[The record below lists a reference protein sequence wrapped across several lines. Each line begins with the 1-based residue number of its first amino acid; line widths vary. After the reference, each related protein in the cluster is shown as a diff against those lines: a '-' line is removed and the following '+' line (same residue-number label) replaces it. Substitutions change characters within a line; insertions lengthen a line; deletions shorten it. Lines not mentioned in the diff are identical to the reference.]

1 MPPATAPRISRPHRH
16 TAVLPMDGSERR
28 CQRLQETFRRTASC
42 RRADHGKSCRHFAL
56 VSRGHRSD
64 RTPPRESPRHFAA
77 RMDES
82 VIVGYYTSAEVHPR
96 SPARLLLSKERK
108 KPMARNDGIDRTF
121 ARNQDL
127 PTLDDVTKVQEHNE
141 REKDS
146 YSNQDID
153 TTQTHRNVHFKK
165 PTDSYAAMFDQMIAD
180 GVISTRG
187 LKADAVKYGELL
199 FDVNSAY
206 FHNHGGYEY
215 AKQFYADAYK
225 AAVEIVGGEQYI
237 LSAVMHADER
247 NRAMSEALGED
258 VYHYHLHVVY
268 IPVVEK
274 EIRWTKR
281 CKDKSLVGKVKETVM
296 QVSMSKKW
304 ASQPAVDEATGEP
317 LRTAKGKPVLRKSYS
332 VLQDDFF
339 QQMRSA
345 GYTDLERGERGSSE
359 EHLTV
364 TQFKVK
370 CEQERLAQL
379 QEAAVL
385 AQAEVDRRNREAA
398 AAEKE
403 AAQAKAKLNDVAHM
417 LKGMEKLA
425 EEFSS
430 DPEQVL
436 PEAGPLESARAYR
449 EKKAKPLWAKIVKVL
464 RSVYRAYCDLKSKF
478 ERLQADYG
486 REVSKNSSL
495 SERIYEVCAERDSL
509 KGKVRDYERV
519 RRAIGP
525 EQADRILEAAYQ
537 QEQAEKERKRDA
549 RQKARL
555 GAR

>member
-127 PTLDDVTKVQEHNE
+127 PTLDDVAKVQEHNE

-274 EIRWTKR
+274 QILWSKR
-281 CKDKSLVGKVKETVM
+281 CKDESLRGTVKETIT
-296 QVSMSKKW
+296 QVSRSKKW
-304 ASQPAVDEATGEP
+304 ESKPVLDENGNP
-317 LRTAKGKPVLRKSYS
+317 MLNAKGKKILKSSYS

-339 QQMRSA
+339 NFMRAA
-345 GYTDLERGERGSSE
+345 GYTDVERGERGSTE

-364 TQFKVK
+364 TQFKVQA
-370 CEQERLAQL
+370 EQQRL
-379 QEAAVL
+379 EAVTGQV
-385 AQAEVDRRNREAA
+385 AQAEQSLAD
-398 AAEKE
+398 
-403 AAQAKAKLNDVAHM
+403 AKAATEKQKKKLEALKKETQAAKSVAMTAHEIESM
-417 LKGMEKLA
+417 GKKNPITGNVTMTADECRTLKDYAVSSFAKKSEKLKYK
-425 EEFSS
+425 
-430 DPEQVL
+430 Q
-436 PEAGPLESARAYR
+436 
-449 EKKAKPLWAKIVKVL
+449 
-464 RSVYRAYCDLKSKF
+464 KF
-478 ERLQADYG
+478 
-486 REVSKNSSL
+486 
-495 SERIYEVCAERDSL
+495 
-509 KGKVRDYERV
+509 
-519 RRAIGP
+519 
-525 EQADRILEAAYQ
+525 EQADKNAKIWKDRF
-537 QEQAEKERKRDA
+537 EKLNKDYEELK
-549 RQKARL
+549 QKAQPFL
-555 GAR
+555 DAIEIASEKVWAFINAILARGKELYEHKHPARNRGQDMEI

>member
-127 PTLDDVTKVQEHNE
+127 PTLDDVAKVQEHNE

-274 EIRWTKR
+274 QILWSKR
-281 CKDKSLVGKVKETVM
+281 CKDEALRGTVKETII
-296 QVSMSKKW
+296 QVSRSKKW
-304 ASQPAVDEATGEP
+304 DS
-317 LRTAKGKPVLRKSYS
+317 KPVLDENGNPKLNEKGKKILKSSYS

-339 QQMRSA
+339 NFMRAA
-345 GYTDLERGERGSSE
+345 GYTDVERGERGSTE

-364 TQFKVK
+364 TQFKVQA
-370 CEQERLAQL
+370 EQQRLETVTGQ
-379 QEAAVL
+379 V
-385 AQAEVDRRNREAA
+385 AQAEQSLADAKAATEKQKKKLEALKKETQA
-398 AAEKE
+398 AKSVAMTAHEIESMGKKNPITGNVTMTADECRTLKDYAVSSFAEKS
-403 AAQAKAKLNDVAHM
+403 
-417 LKGMEKLA
+417 EKLKYK
-425 EEFSS
+425 
-430 DPEQVL
+430 Q
-436 PEAGPLESARAYR
+436 
-449 EKKAKPLWAKIVKVL
+449 
-464 RSVYRAYCDLKSKF
+464 KF
-478 ERLQADYG
+478 
-486 REVSKNSSL
+486 
-495 SERIYEVCAERDSL
+495 
-509 KGKVRDYERV
+509 
-519 RRAIGP
+519 
-525 EQADRILEAAYQ
+525 EQADKNAKIWKDRF
-537 QEQAEKERKRDA
+537 EKLNKDYEELK
-549 RQKARL
+549 QKAQPFL
-555 GAR
+555 DAIEIASEKVWAFINAILARGKELYEHKHPARNRGQDMEI

>member
-127 PTLDDVTKVQEHNE
+127 PTLDDVAKVQEHNE

-274 EIRWTKR
+274 QILWSKR
-281 CKDKSLVGKVKETVM
+281 CKDEALRGAVKEVIT
-296 QVSMSKKW
+296 QVSRSKKW
-304 ASQPAVDEATGEP
+304 ESKPVLNEDGNP
-317 LRTAKGKPVLRKSYS
+317 MLNAKGKKILKSSYS

-339 QQMRSA
+339 NFMRAA
-345 GYTDLERGERGSSE
+345 GYTDVERGERGSTE

-364 TQFKVK
+364 TQFKVQA
-370 CEQERLAQL
+370 EQQRL
-379 QEAAVL
+379 EAVTGQV
-385 AQAEVDRRNREAA
+385 AQAEQSLADAKAATEKQKKKLEALKKETQA
-398 AAEKE
+398 AKSVAMTAHEIESMGKKNPITGNVTMTADECRTLKDYAVSSFAEKS
-403 AAQAKAKLNDVAHM
+403 
-417 LKGMEKLA
+417 EKLKYK
-425 EEFSS
+425 
-430 DPEQVL
+430 Q
-436 PEAGPLESARAYR
+436 
-449 EKKAKPLWAKIVKVL
+449 
-464 RSVYRAYCDLKSKF
+464 KF
-478 ERLQADYG
+478 
-486 REVSKNSSL
+486 
-495 SERIYEVCAERDSL
+495 
-509 KGKVRDYERV
+509 
-519 RRAIGP
+519 
-525 EQADRILEAAYQ
+525 EQADKNAKIWKDRF
-537 QEQAEKERKRDA
+537 EKLNKDYEELK
-549 RQKARL
+549 QKAQPFL
-555 GAR
+555 DAIEIASEKVWAFINAILARGKELYEHKHPARNRGQDMEI

>member
-127 PTLDDVTKVQEHNE
+127 PTLDDVAKVQEHNE

-206 FHNHGGYEY
+206 FHNHGGYEF

-274 EIRWTKR
+274 QILWSKR
-281 CKDKSLVGKVKETVM
+281 CKDESLRGTVKETIT
-296 QVSMSKKW
+296 QVSRSKKW
-304 ASQPAVDEATGEP
+304 ESKPVLDENGNP
-317 LRTAKGKPVLRKSYS
+317 MLNAKGKKILKSSYS

-339 QQMRSA
+339 NFMRAA
-345 GYTDLERGERGSSE
+345 GYTDVERGERGSTE

-364 TQFKVK
+364 TQFKVQA
-370 CEQERLAQL
+370 EQQRL
-379 QEAAVL
+379 EAVTGQV
-385 AQAEVDRRNREAA
+385 AQAEQSLADAKAATEKQKKKLEALKKETQA
-398 AAEKE
+398 AKSVAMTAHEIESMGKKNPITGNVTMTADECRTLKDYAVSSFAEKS
-403 AAQAKAKLNDVAHM
+403 
-417 LKGMEKLA
+417 EKLKYK
-425 EEFSS
+425 
-430 DPEQVL
+430 Q
-436 PEAGPLESARAYR
+436 
-449 EKKAKPLWAKIVKVL
+449 
-464 RSVYRAYCDLKSKF
+464 KF
-478 ERLQADYG
+478 
-486 REVSKNSSL
+486 
-495 SERIYEVCAERDSL
+495 
-509 KGKVRDYERV
+509 
-519 RRAIGP
+519 
-525 EQADRILEAAYQ
+525 EQADKNAKIWKDRF
-537 QEQAEKERKRDA
+537 EKLNKDYEELK
-549 RQKARL
+549 QKAQPFL
-555 GAR
+555 DAIEIASEKVWAFINAILARGKELYEHKHPARNRGQDMEI

>member
-127 PTLDDVTKVQEHNE
+127 PTLDDVAKVQEHNE

-274 EIRWTKR
+274 QILWSKR
-281 CKDKSLVGKVKETVM
+281 CKDESLRGTVKETIT
-296 QVSMSKKW
+296 QVSRSKKW
-304 ASQPAVDEATGEP
+304 ESKPVLDENGNP
-317 LRTAKGKPVLRKSYS
+317 MLNAKGKKILKSSYS

-339 QQMRSA
+339 NFMRAA
-345 GYTDLERGERGSSE
+345 GYTDVERGERGSTE

-364 TQFKVK
+364 TQFKV
-370 CEQERLAQL
+370 
-379 QEAAVL
+379 
-385 AQAEVDRRNREAA
+385 QAEQQRLEAVTGQVTQAEQSLADAKA
-398 AAEKE
+398 ATEKQKKKLEALKKETQAAKSVAMTAHEIESMGKKNPITGNVTMTADECRTLKDYAVSSFAEKS
-403 AAQAKAKLNDVAHM
+403 
-417 LKGMEKLA
+417 EKLKYK
-425 EEFSS
+425 
-430 DPEQVL
+430 Q
-436 PEAGPLESARAYR
+436 
-449 EKKAKPLWAKIVKVL
+449 
-464 RSVYRAYCDLKSKF
+464 KF
-478 ERLQADYG
+478 
-486 REVSKNSSL
+486 
-495 SERIYEVCAERDSL
+495 
-509 KGKVRDYERV
+509 
-519 RRAIGP
+519 
-525 EQADRILEAAYQ
+525 
-537 QEQAEKERKRDA
+537 EQAEKNAKIWKDRFEKLNKDYEELK
-549 RQKARL
+549 QKAQPFL
-555 GAR
+555 DAIEIASEKVWAFINAILARGKELYEHKHPARNRGQDMEI